1 MTDFRDRF
9 GIELDGAAR
18 RLARDRSDFRARFAV
33 SLTEAAVSLAPT
45 PERSR
50 RRRSLPRLR
59 MPRLAHPL
67 AVALSLTVLAGAAAA
82 ASIWLPQLG
91 NPTYGYNPGVNNSPP
106 PADQLAALGVLRAP
120 QTATDRAAAST
131 GVLTY
136 VNNYA
141 HGVRTGYIRLLGQDA
156 TATYLLIPVAHR
168 DAGPATPNGIDDA
181 LCVYAEPVTATTFG
195 AQFKCFTIAQVVA
208 GEATLTAFDNVLFGL
223 APDGDT
229 SVAIAEPGASPV
241 TTSVTRNFFAVTL
254 PAESQP
260 AIGPPTVTFSR

>member
-181 LCVYAEPVTATTFG
+181 LCVYAEQSQSATG
-195 AQFKCFTIAQVVA
+195 PYVRCFTIAQV
-208 GEATLTAFDNVLFGL
+208 EAARGNHGPRQRRLRARARWCLVR
-223 APDGDT
+223 DGDDSRSCSRPRAGDAQLLRSDT
-229 SVAIAEPGASPV
+229 SAHAAAHGRA
-241 TTSVTRNFFAVTL
+241 A
-254 PAESQP
+254 
-260 AIGPPTVTFSR
+260 PTVTFSR